1 MPQGS
6 IIGPVLFLLCINDL
20 EIVCQNTQS
29 NFFDDD
35 ANLRTSISKE
45 NTLDNLLNKD
55 LYRIQ
60 DWLSDNHSSLH
71 IDKSIILRYRGK
83 SKSRSKFIRKKIEQK
98 GCLKF
103 FGVYI
108 DKTPETN
115 EHFSYKESKLSQS
128 IGIVSNL
135 GHSVSRVLLLAC
147 YNFYLKPVIQNENL
161 IYGRTKISRFN

>member
-1 MPQGS
+1 MRCFRFKKGIWYDRPYFLLPKLKVYGIRGVTHDWFRSYLTNTQQGNKIGEALSERKLVKTGVPQGS

-71 IDKSIILRYRGK
+71 IDKSILLRYRGK
-83 SKSRSKFIRKKIEQK
+83 SNSKWEF
-98 GCLKF
+98 
-103 FGVYI
+103 
-108 DKTPETN
+108 
-115 EHFSYKESKLSQS
+115 
-128 IGIVSNL
+128 NL
-135 GHSVSRVLLLAC
+135 R
-147 YNFYLKPVIQNENL
+147 
-161 IYGRTKISRFN
+161 